1 MEEDKKDY
9 LKNEE
14 NNINNK
20 KDMNE
25 ISDNNA
31 PTNDISENIN
41 DSNQNTK
48 KTDNSRNNSNIDLL
62 SSCQLINDEL
72 VNYDMSFKL
81 ILIGDSFVGKSCIST
96 NASKNIFE
104 NYYTATVGFEFFS
117 LQYKINSQNIRLQIW
132 DTCGQEQ
139 YRSLIQNFYRNSSL
153 AILVYSIDSKQS
165 FENLEIWLN
174 EIRVKGNPDVKIFLV
189 GNKIDLEDKRM
200 ISTEADR
207 EVPQG
212 PCRAADPDHVHHHV
226 PGHDHRLLHRGGAF
240 RRRAGR
246 TCAAP
251 YRHPEGQ
258 HRRHRRNGRHHGYGR
273 PAHQH
278 PRDADRRR
286 RGYAVHRL

>member
-48 KTDNSRNNSNIDLL
+48 KSDNSRNNSNIDLL

-153 AILVYSIDSKQS
+153 AILVYSIDNKSS

-174 EIRVKGNPDVKIFLV
+174 EIRTKGNPDVKIFLV
-189 GNKIDLEDKRM
+189 GNKIDLEDKREV
-200 ISTEADR
+200 STEEGKLFYENNKLSLFIETSAKNGTNIQELFKKAAILLYR
-207 EVPQG
+207 EHASYTNMANKLDKSVKLPVVSDENFNVWEKDEEENSRKKK
-212 PCRAADPDHVHHHV
+212 C
-226 PGHDHRLLHRGGAF
+226 
-240 RRRAGR
+240 
-246 TCAAP
+246 CK
-251 YRHPEGQ
+251 
-258 HRRHRRNGRHHGYGR
+258 
-273 PAHQH
+273 
-278 PRDADRRR
+278 
-286 RGYAVHRL
+286 